1 MPITKNIIEAMHG
14 KIEVE
19 SKLGKGSVFTVMLP
33 LKIVRGD
40 RGEVLDLV
48 HEKVVLLDSD
58 LEERTQLFEQI
69 KA

>member
-33 LKIVRGD
+33 LKIV
-40 RGEVLDLV
+40 
-48 HEKVVLLDSD
+48 
-58 LEERTQLFEQI
+58 
-69 KA
+69 